1 LSVGDTPSKLGTVT
15 FDASRVGGVE
25 HEGRI
30 RSLEDLAVADIVFA
44 FDAAL
49 DRPMPVPTSA
59 PADVVDTFAAAPWE
73 AFEVAVTTAR
83 QARAAA
89 LVLFGSTLDPL
100 RASPAQAARLRGMIT
115 ALTADGCLTVW
126 VADDATDCANIAR
139 ALAEPTG
146 LSFVTPAAPQRLD
159 IRGLSVEI
167 CSARG
172 PAVATTGVGQL
183 VPSFASAHSSLLP
196 AQRRIVV
203 GWDDAWSSIHAEGAA
218 PVHGL
223 HAPLATGAGLASGT
237 FFVWGSRRVQ
247 AVPAG
252 VHPIPALQARLAS
265 EAAAGA
271 CGAVTLTT
279 LGPVTPGLPAPLSPL
294 AAPSLASGHIGSQA
308 ALSLPAVAD
317 HRPAWREVPTHRITW
332 RTLALQSLA
341 GNDEELATT
350 IWGALEAMTPD
361 PTGPL
366 HVVRVA
372 IDCGG
377 SLARRIHVSEISAET
392 MSRLRELFDP
402 RSFRVWCQELEA
414 DRHEPLV
421 ALVRNASSSASGTT
435 ASFASLL
442 AEKVLEG
449 EKHAGATGSRE
460 AAWVALELMEST

>member
-1 LSVGDTPSKLGTVT
+1 M
-15 FDASRVGGVE
+15 
-25 HEGRI
+25 
-30 RSLEDLAVADIVFA
+30 ADIVFA

-49 DRPMPVPTSA
+49 DRPMPIPSSA
-59 PADVVDTFAAAPWE
+59 PADVVDAFAAAPWE

-83 QARAAA
+83 QSRAAA
-89 LVLFGSTLDPL
+89 LVVFGSTLDPL

-115 ALTADGCLTVW
+115 ALAVDGCQTVW

-172 PAVATTGVGQL
+172 PVVATTGVGQL

-203 GWDDAWSSIHAEGAA
+203 GWDDAWSSMHAEGAA

-223 HAPLATGAGLASGT
+223 HAPLATGAGPASGT
-237 FFVWGSRRVQ
+237 FFVWGSRRLQ

-252 VHPIPALQARLAS
+252 VHALPALQARVAS

-279 LGPVTPGLPAPLSPL
+279 LGPVTSGLPAPLLP
-294 AAPSLASGHIGSQA
+294 
-308 ALSLPAVAD
+308 LPAPGPAANHPGGVQASLGLPASAD

-332 RTLALQSLA
+332 RTLALESLA

-361 PTGPL
+361 PSGPL

-414 DRHEPLV
+414 DRNEPLA

-449 EKHAGATGSRE
+449 EKHAGASGPRE

>member
-1 LSVGDTPSKLGTVT
+1 
-15 FDASRVGGVE
+15 
-25 HEGRI
+25 
-30 RSLEDLAVADIVFA
+30 
-44 FDAAL
+44 
-49 DRPMPVPTSA
+49 
-59 PADVVDTFAAAPWE
+59 
-73 AFEVAVTTAR
+73 
-83 QARAAA
+83 
-89 LVLFGSTLDPL
+89 
-100 RASPAQAARLRGMIT
+100 MIT
-115 ALTADGCLTVW
+115 ALAVDGCQTVW

-172 PAVATTGVGQL
+172 PVVATTGVGQL

-203 GWDDAWSSIHAEGAA
+203 GWDDAWSSIHAEGTA

-223 HAPLATGAGLASGT
+223 HAPLATGAGPASGT

-247 AVPAG
+247 AVPSG
-252 VHPIPALQARLAS
+252 VHALPALQARVAS

-279 LGPVTPGLPAPLSPL
+279 LGALTPGLPAPLYPHST
-294 AAPSLASGHIGSQA
+294 PSLAANLGGA
-308 ALSLPAVAD
+308 APAPLGLPAVAD

-332 RTLALQSLA
+332 RTLALESLA

-361 PTGPL
+361 PSGPL

-377 SLARRIHVSEISAET
+377 SLARRLHVSEISAET

-414 DRHEPLV
+414 DRNEALV

-449 EKHAGATGSRE
+449 EKHAGASGPRE

>member
-1 LSVGDTPSKLGTVT
+1 
-15 FDASRVGGVE
+15 
-25 HEGRI
+25 
-30 RSLEDLAVADIVFA
+30 VADIVFA

-49 DRPMPVPTSA
+49 DRPMPVPASA
-59 PADVVDTFAAAPWE
+59 PADVIDTFAAAPWE

-115 ALTADGCLTVW
+115 ALTAEGCLTVW

-159 IRGLSVEI
+159 VRGLSVEI

-172 PAVATTGVGQL
+172 PVVATTGVGQL

-218 PVHGL
+218 PIHGL
-223 HAPLATGAGLASGT
+223 HAPLATGAGQASGT

-252 VHPIPALQARLAS
+252 VHPLPALQARLAS

-279 LGPVTPGLPAPLSPL
+279 LGPGLPAPLHPL
-294 AAPSLASGHIGSQA
+294 TTPSVASAQSGGSQA
-308 ALSLPAVAD
+308 SLSLRAVAD

-361 PTGPL
+361 PSGPL

-392 MSRLRELFDP
+392 MNRLRELFDP

-414 DRHEPLV
+414 DHNEPLV

-449 EKHAGATGSRE
+449 EKQAGSTGPRE